1 MKALTFTLLALL
13 AVACT
18 PSDSY
23 KNYSSTQPNL
33 EVGNNSKVYTISCE
47 GPRGWTDFQ
56 TKRHPSNCY
65 GGRSGIWSFLTVE
78 GKSVWKTNCS
88 VENEAE

>member
-18 PSDSY
+18 DARYENSMSNRPS
-23 KNYSSTQPNL
+23 T
-33 EVGNNSKVYTISCE
+33 EVGDNSKVYTISCE
-47 GPRGWTDFQ
+47 GPKGWTDFQ